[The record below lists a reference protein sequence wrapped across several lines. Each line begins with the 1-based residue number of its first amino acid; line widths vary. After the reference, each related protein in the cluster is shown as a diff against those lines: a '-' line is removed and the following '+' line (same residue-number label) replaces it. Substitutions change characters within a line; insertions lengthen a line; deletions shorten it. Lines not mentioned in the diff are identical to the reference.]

1 MAAEASLKAKGVDEV
16 LIFTVNDGAVV
27 SFWREYL
34 TGGNFSGPKAADD
47 IKKGLNVD
55 KNAFVKF
62 AGDPKGE
69 LAKACGMEMTHE
81 GPVTVLGHNRSKRW
95 ACIVENGKVTWF
107 DVSEG
112 PTDPAGDGDP
122 SKTMPDAV
130 LKNL

>member
-1 MAAEASLKAKGVDEV
+1 MAAESSLKAKGVDEV

-34 TGGNFSGPKAADD
+34 RGGCLAVPKAPDD
-47 IKKGLNVD
+47 IKKGLDVD
-55 KNAFVKF
+55 QGAFVKF

-69 LAKACGMEMTHE
+69 LAKACGMEMTAA
-81 GPVTVLGHNRSKRW
+81 GPVAVLGHTRSKRF
-95 ACIVENGKVTWF
+95 ACIVENGKVTWV
-107 DVSEG
+107 DVSES

>member
-1 MAAEASLKAKGVDEV
+1 MAAESSLKAKGVDEV

-34 TGGNFSGPKAADD
+34 SGGDLSAPKAADD
-47 IKKGLNVD
+47 IKKGLGVD
-55 KNAFVKF
+55 KSAFVKF
-62 AGDPKGE
+62 AGDPQGE
-69 LAKACGMEMTHE
+69 LAKACGMEMTHA
-81 GPVTVLGHNRSKRW
+81 GPVGVLGHARSKRF

-107 DVSEG
+107 DVSES

-130 LKNL
+130 LQNL

>member
-1 MAAEASLKAKGVDEV
+1 M

-34 TGGNFSGPKAADD
+34 TGGDLSAPKAAAD
-47 IKKGLNVD
+47 IKKGLGVD
-55 KNAFVKF
+55 SSAFVKF

-69 LAKACGMEMTHE
+69 LAKACDMEMTHN
-81 GPVTVLGHNRSKRW
+81 GPVTVLGHQRSKRF

-107 DVSEG
+107 DVSES

-130 LKNL
+130 LQNL